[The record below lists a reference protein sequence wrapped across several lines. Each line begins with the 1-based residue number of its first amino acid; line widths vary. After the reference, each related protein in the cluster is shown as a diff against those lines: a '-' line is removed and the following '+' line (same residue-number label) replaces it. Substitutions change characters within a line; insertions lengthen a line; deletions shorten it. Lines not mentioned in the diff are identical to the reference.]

1 MLSSVFNTACQV
13 IDLSHAYSAAAP
25 HYPGDRPVERRQAGS
40 RATDG
45 FLDYRLDMAEHCG
58 THLDAPLHFA
68 EDGQAV
74 DEIPLAKLMGP
85 LVVIDISAR
94 AQHDPD
100 AQVEVSDITGWTRR
114 HGALPPGAILVMR
127 SGWSSRWHDAARYFG
142 SINGQHHSPGWSL
155 AAVTY
160 LIETADA
167 VGIGVDTASI
177 DPFIASEF
185 PVHRAWLGAGR
196 WALENLNGLDPL
208 PEQGGWLVAAVARIT
223 GATGFPARVFAFVPN
238 QKKP

>member
-25 HYPGDRPVERRQAGS
+25 HYPGDRPIERRQAGG

-68 EDGQAV
+68 EGGLAV

-94 AQHDPD
+94 ARHDPD
-100 AQVEVSDITGWTRR
+100 AQVEVSDITGWTSR
-114 HGALPPGAILVMR
+114 HGALAPGAILAMR
-127 SGWSSRWHDAARYFG
+127 SGWSSRWHDTARYFG

-160 LIETADA
+160 LIEKSDA

-177 DPFIASEF
+177 DPFVASDF

-196 WALENLNGLDPL
+196 WALENLNGLDQV
-208 PEQGGWLVAAVARIT
+208 PEQGGWLVAAVARIA
-223 GATGFPARVFAFVPN
+223 GATGFPARVFAGVPN
-238 QKKP
+238 QNKQ